1 MPAIFGTE
9 HLLYLAVVIGLMI
22 LAFWIIRK
30 TVKTEK
36 GLERTIRIIG
46 GILLSSIVWNRLSIA
61 ILRDGW
67 DSLLPGSFC
76 GLTSLSF
83 SISALIFKKNS
94 PVFHCLAYCGIL
106 GGFLTLVYPD
116 FIGQAPTIWYPMTIS
131 GLWHHT
137 VMLFLGVFMLLSGY
151 VKPELR
157 KWQYLP
163 IGLSFYICVGL
174 FEITQLGYS
183 DAMEIFN
190 PILSGTPLNWF
201 VMGCIFLPVHAIF
214 LLAWDAAAKRR
225 WIRIPVLQEA

>member
-1 MPAIFGTE
+1 MPEIYGTE
-9 HLLYLAVVIGLMI
+9 HVFYLTVVFSLMV
-22 LAFWIIRK
+22 LAFGILRK
-30 TVKTEK
+30 RVKTEK
-36 GLERTIRIIG
+36 GLERTIRILG
-46 GILLSSIVWNRLSIA
+46 GILLASIVWNRLSIA

-76 GLTSLSF
+76 GLTSLALSV
-83 SISALIFKKNS
+83 SALIFRKNS

-106 GGFLTLVYPD
+106 GGLVTLAYPD

-137 VMLFLGVFMLLSGY
+137 LMLFLGAFLLASGY
-151 VKPELR
+151 VRPELR
-157 KWQYLP
+157 KWHYLP

-201 VMGCIFLPVHAIF
+201 VLGCLFLPVHALF
-214 LLAWDAAAKRR
+214 LFVWGVAAKRR
-225 WIRIPVLQEA
+225 WIRLPVLREA